1 VVDPI
6 GMKVLSLLLTTGV
19 AVALA
24 QDAPKPAKPKGGGAM
39 AELKNAKGEVV
50 GKVRIAGQRG
60 AEGVRITGEVSGLTP
75 GDHGIHIH
83 MTGKCEAPDFTTAG
97 GHFNPTSAKHSLHTQ
112 GGHAGDLGNL
122 KVESNGTAKIDIT
135 VPGVVIRGDGANS
148 LFKEG
153 GTALVI
159 HANPDDLKT
168 DPTGNAGGR
177 FACGVISR
185 PAAQ

>member
-1 VVDPI
+1 
-6 GMKVLSLLLTTGV
+6 MRTLTLLLTIGV
-19 AVALA
+19 VAALA
-24 QDAPKPAKPKGGGAM
+24 QDPPKPAKPRGGAM

-60 AEGVRITGEVSGLTP
+60 GEGVRIMGEVSGLTP

-83 MTGKCEAPDFTTAG
+83 MTGKCDPPDFASAG
-97 GHFNPTSAKHSLHTQ
+97 GHFNPTSAKHSLNAQ

-122 KVESNGTAKIDIT
+122 TVESNGTAKVDLK
-135 VPGVVIRGDGANS
+135 VEGVTMRGDGANS

-159 HANPDDLKT
+159 HANADDLKT
-168 DPTGNAGGR
+168 DPAGNAGGR
-177 FACGVISR
+177 VACGVITR
-185 PAAQ
+185 PGAAQ